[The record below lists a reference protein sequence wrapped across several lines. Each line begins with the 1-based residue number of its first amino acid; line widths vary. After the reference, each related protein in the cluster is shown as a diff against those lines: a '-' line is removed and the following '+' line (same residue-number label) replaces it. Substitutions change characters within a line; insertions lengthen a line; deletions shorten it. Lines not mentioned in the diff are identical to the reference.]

1 MGSMDAACLFGEKEN
16 GKTAAHPA
24 PGGAVPS
31 LHRGLLAAF
40 LTALLSSDLSL
51 DTFYNSISSFL
62 SQNVLNCSTA
72 TTLVFIAS
80 ILPFKYS

>member
-1 MGSMDAACLFGEKEN
+1 MRGLDAVCLEERIMDKSLP
-16 GKTAAHPA
+16 TPA
-24 PGGAVPS
+24 PGGAKPS

-40 LTALLSSDLSL
+40 LTALLPSDLSL

-62 SQNVLNCSTA
+62 SQNVLNCGTA

-80 ILPFKYS
+80 ILLFKYA